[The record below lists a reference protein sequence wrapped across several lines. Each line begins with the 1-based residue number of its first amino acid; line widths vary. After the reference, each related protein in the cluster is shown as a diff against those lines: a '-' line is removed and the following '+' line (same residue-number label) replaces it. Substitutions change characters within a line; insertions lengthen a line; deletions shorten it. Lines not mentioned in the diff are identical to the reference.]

1 MGKGR
6 IAVLSGNDAIAEG
19 AIAAGMRFFAG
30 YPITPAS
37 EISHFCADE
46 LPKYGGKFI
55 QMEDEIGSMA
65 AIIGASMA
73 GGKSMTSTS
82 GPGFSLMQENLGF
95 AIMAEV
101 PCVVVDVMRF
111 GPSQGVATVPAQADV
126 MQARWGTHGDH
137 PSITLA
143 PSTVE
148 EAYHVTVRAFNMA
161 EKYRTPVIIL
171 SDATLSQMSEKIE
184 IPGPDSL
191 EILNRKK
198 ATIDPEQFK
207 PYQDD
212 GTGICPFASYGNGYI
227 WYTTGIVHDET
238 GFPATG
244 DPDKLTIQINR
255 LYDKINENLDDII
268 QVDEYMTEDAEIVV
282 LAYGSV
288 ARSAFAA
295 ADKARNEG
303 IKVGVVK
310 PITIWPFPE
319 DVIKKVREKVESIL
333 VCEMNHGQLFEKV
346 KETVEGKAKMAFL
359 GQYNGKLIKPDKIL
373 AAIKEVSS
381 GVFQ

>member
-1 MGKGR
+1 MVKGR
-6 IAVLSGNDAIAEG
+6 IAVLTGNDAIAEG

-37 EISHFCADE
+37 EISHFCAE
-46 LPKYGGKFI
+46 KLPKYGGKFI

-143 PSTVE
+143 PSTVK
-148 EAYHVTVRAFNMA
+148 EAFELTVRAFNLA
-161 EKYRTPVIIL
+161 EKYRTPVILL
-171 SDATLSQMSEKIE
+171 SDATLSQMSEKVE
-184 IPGPDSL
+184 LPDPDTL
-191 EILNRKK
+191 EIIDRKE
-198 ATIDPEQFK
+198 ATVDPEQFQ
-207 PYQDD
+207 PYEDD
-212 GTGICPFASYGNGYI
+212 GSGICPFASYGSGYI

-238 GFPATG
+238 GFPATS
-244 DPDKLTIQINR
+244 DPDKLTIQIDR
-255 LYDKINENLDDII
+255 LYDKINDNLEDIV
-268 QVDEYMTEDAEIVV
+268 QVEEYLTEDAEIILV
-282 LAYGSV
+282 AYGSV
-288 ARSAFAA
+288 ARAAFATADA
-295 ADKARNEG
+295 ARREG
-303 IKVGVVK
+303 IKAGVIK
-310 PITIWPFPE
+310 PVTIWPFPE
-319 DVIKKVREKVESIL
+319 EAIRRVRERAKTIL
-333 VCEMNHGQLFEKV
+333 VCEMNHGQLYGKV
-346 KETVEGKAKMAFL
+346 KETVDGKAEMAFL
-359 GQYNGKLIKPDKIL
+359 GQYNGKLIKPDKML
-373 AAIKEVSS
+373 AAIKEVTA
-381 GVFQ
+381 GVC